1 MREGEGDEED
11 TLRFDLDA
19 LKSHWPQM
27 AININNGV
35 ATDRKEICPDTQN
48 ETEREKDNE
57 SKERT

>member
-1 MREGEGDEED
+1 
-11 TLRFDLDA
+11 
-19 LKSHWPQM
+19 M